1 MSAYHRF
8 VLCAPPGTIVRPFSP
23 VFACEDDKSASF
35 RGPKKVLRLAGL
47 GVPTFHSERDWRHLD
62 TTYAALDNNTYLEYF
77 KPPSADNLLLRA
89 VIPDEFSIMNECARA
104 WNEDKEN
111 TELRD
116 KLKQAIARI
125 KQRLLPRPADSDLTA
140 AMSKL
145 KKPSP
150 KLLPPNY
157 FHNELEQ
164 KLLAK
169 LSEPTRARANAAVLA
184 ANGSRPGQILSAR
197 ALQQN
202 VQMILDDEHAN
213 STCVS
218 FATRSD
224 ADYFVQKS
232 AKFLGISVAVQTPGH
247 LQAHNLIEVHTVL
260 DGLSQLFIGD
270 LGPVRVGD
278 PVFASVPFFE
288 KTDVPIGTVV
298 AGKSEHDVTISINR
312 DAIGTTCVRARHL
325 PSSAAG

>member
-1 MSAYHRF
+1 M
-8 VLCAPPGTIVRPFSP
+8 
-23 VFACEDDKSASF
+23 
-35 RGPKKVLRLAGL
+35 
-47 GVPTFHSERDWRHLD
+47 PTFHSERDWRHLD
-62 TTYAALDNNTYLEYF
+62 TRYPALDNKTYLEYF
-77 KPPSADNLLLRA
+77 NPPSSDSLLEQEE
-89 VIPDEFSIMNECARA
+89 IDITNECARA

-116 KLKQAIARI
+116 KLKQTIDVFKAQI
-125 KQRLLPRPADSDLTA
+125 KRRLQSLPRPAVTDLIA
-140 AMSKL
+140 ARSKL
-145 KKPSP
+145 KKPKKVNST
-150 KLLPPNY
+150 KANF
-157 FHNELEQ
+157 FHTELEQ
-164 KLLAK
+164 KHLGK
-169 LSEPTRARANAAVLA
+169 LSEATRARASAAVLA
-184 ANGSRPGQILSAR
+184 ANGSRPGQILSAK

-202 VQMILDDEHAN
+202 VQMIVDDEHAN
-213 STCVS
+213 SYCVS

-260 DGLSQLFIGD
+260 DGLSPLFIGN

-312 DAIGTTCVRARHL
+312 DAIGTTCVRAPRL

>member
-8 VLCAPPGTIVRPFSP
+8 VLCAPPGTVVRPFSP
-23 VFACEDDKSASF
+23 IFACEDEKSASF

-47 GVPTFHSERDWRHLD
+47 GVPTFYSERDWRHLD
-62 TTYAALDNNTYLEYF
+62 TRYPALDNKTYLEYF
-77 KPPSADNLLLRA
+77 NPPSSDNLLKQEE
-89 VIPDEFSIMNECARA
+89 IDITNECARA

-116 KLKQAIARI
+116 ELKQTINVI
-125 KQRLLPRPADSDLTA
+125 KAQIKHRLSLPRPADSDLVA
-140 AMSKL
+140 ARSKL
-145 KKPSP
+145 RNVESTKA
-150 KLLPPNY
+150 NF
-157 FHNELEQ
+157 FHTELEQ
-164 KLLAK
+164 KHLGK
-169 LSEPTRARANAAVLA
+169 LSEATRARASAAVLA
-184 ANGSRPGQILSAR
+184 ANGSRPGQILSAK

-202 VQMILDDEHAN
+202 VQMIVDDEHAN

-260 DGLSQLFIGD
+260 DGLSPLFIGN

-298 AGKSEHDVTISINR
+298 AGKSDHDVTISINR
-312 DAIGTTCVRARHL
+312 DAIGTTCVRARRQ

>member
-62 TTYAALDNNTYLEYF
+62 TRYPALDNKTYLEYF
-77 KPPSADNLLLRA
+77 EPLSSDNNLM
-89 VIPDEFSIMNECARA
+89 PDEVSIMNECARA
-104 WNEDKEN
+104 WNEDKDN

-116 KLKQAIARI
+116 TLKLTIDTFKATMKR
-125 KQRLLPRPADSDLTA
+125 RLSSRRTESDLITA
-140 AMSKL
+140 RSKL
-145 KKPSP
+145 KAVNSTKA
-150 KLLPPNY
+150 NF
-157 FHNELEQ
+157 FHTDLEQ
-164 KLLAK
+164 KHLGK
-169 LSEPTRARANAAVLA
+169 LSEATRARVSAAVSA

-202 VQMILDDEHAN
+202 VQMIVDDEHAS

-312 DAIGTTCVRARHL
+312 DAIGTTCVRARHQ